1 MSSELVQDL
10 KALLVACHDDPLLFA
25 EKVLRATPRV
35 WQRRA
40 LEAIRARLLAGET
53 RLEVLIRACHSAGK
67 SWLVG
72 VLTIWYMSTR
82 PEARG
87 LTTAP
92 KWQIVEEVIWAEIR
106 RLYAGSLLAALNV
119 GRCLTT

>member
-10 KALLVACHDDPLLFA
+10 KALLVAGHDDPLLFA
-25 EKVLRATPRV
+25 EKLLRAPPRG

-67 SWLVG
+67 SWLVA
-72 VLTIWYMSTR
+72 VLVLWYMSTR
-82 PEARG
+82 PEAPGPAAAPQGARG
-87 LTTAP
+87 
-92 KWQIVEEVIWAEIR
+92 
-106 RLYAGSLLAALNV
+106 GGG
-119 GRCLTT
+119 GRGGG